1 MIPDNQNIAVVKD
14 FMKLA
19 KSLLTAD
26 SDDNNKFKKV
36 KNINMSTI

>member
-14 FMKLA
+14 LIKLA

-26 SDDNNKFKKV
+26 SDDNNKFKKLKN
-36 KNINMSTI
+36 KNINII